1 MAMAVPHSQR
11 ETGVRFG
18 SFEFDR
24 AAGRLRKG
32 GIEVKIQELPLR
44 LLASLLENPGELVG
58 HERLRALLWGNVTVD
73 FDDGLRTAVRKLRDA
88 LGDSATNPVFVA
100 TVPRRGYRFI
110 APVSPVNGAGASPGS
125 SSFPRKRVALGIGAF
140 LGLLAAL
147 CTLLWFR
154 GAALRRSDNLLD
166 RDSFQVVTLSA
177 YPGIQ
182 RSPAFSP
189 DGRQLAFAWN
199 GPGRENLDIYIDR
212 FDGGSPQRLTTD
224 PAADDFPAWSPK
236 SDRIAFIRRNA
247 VYLAPVKG
255 GQESRLAEASGSG
268 LSWSPDGSLLAI
280 SEQNS
285 QTQPGGIFV
294 VSVVTGKRRRLT
306 TAGPLACDEFPAF
319 SPDGK
324 NIAFV
329 HNLTTVSDVFVVAST
344 GGPTRQLTAI
354 GEPIQGIAWTPD
366 NNSVV
371 LSEAT
376 GLFRV
381 AANARAPQLPA
392 RIDISAVG
400 DRQPAISSSGS
411 NWQLVFV
418 RLLVGSDV
426 WGMPIG
432 NPGSAPASPIRIA
445 GGALS
450 NEGPSISPDGKR
462 IAFSSSR
469 TGVCEIWASRIDG
482 SNPVQLT
489 FFARGLGAG
498 SPSWSPD
505 GKSIAFDATLQGNRD
520 IYVVRADGGPVQRLT
535 DQPSNEAQPSWSSD
549 GRWIFFMSDRS
560 GARQIWKMAAD
571 GGHPIQLTNGG
582 GYQAFAAPDGKLV
595 YYAKQRLGH
604 GIWSVPV
611 AGGVE
616 QPVLEAAWPNAW
628 TVARDGIY
636 YLDFDKATPS
646 TTPVKRF
653 DFKTGKLAA
662 VATIPMS
669 VPPNLPAFS
678 VRGDGLWAAWVSS
691 RDRNS
696 LLMLVR
702 GFH

>member
-1 MAMAVPHSQR
+1 MAVSHSQR

-32 GIEVKIQELPLR
+32 GTEVKVQELPLR
-44 LLASLLENPGELVG
+44 LLASLLENPGELVA
-58 HERLRALLWGNVTVD
+58 HDRLRARLWGDVTVD
-73 FDDGLRTAVRKLRDA
+73 FDDGLRTAVRKLREA
-88 LGDSATNPVFVA
+88 LGDSASNPVFVA

-110 APVSPVNGAGASPGS
+110 APVSLANGAGGHPGS
-125 SSFPRKRVALGIGAF
+125 SSLVRKRTALGIGT
-140 LGLLAAL
+140 LLVLLTAVF
-147 CTLLWFR
+147 TLLWFR
-154 GAALRRSDNLLD
+154 GSAIRRNDKPSD
-166 RDSFQVVTLSA
+166 REPFEVVTLTA

-182 RSPAFSP
+182 RSPALSP
-189 DGRQLAFAWN
+189 DGRKVAFAWN
-199 GPGRENLDIYIDR
+199 GPGGENLDIYVNPI
-212 FDGGSPQRLTTD
+212 DGGRPERLTTD
-224 PAADDFPAWSPK
+224 PAPDDFPTWSPK
-236 SDRIAFIRRNA
+236 GDRIAFIRRNA
-247 VYLAPVKG
+247 VYLVPATG

-268 LSWSPDGSLLAI
+268 LSWSPDGSLMAI

-285 QTQPGGIFV
+285 QTQPSGIFI
-294 VSVVTGKRRRLT
+294 VSVATGKKRRLT
-306 TAGPLACDEFPAF
+306 TAGPLGCDEFPAF
-319 SPDGK
+319 SSDGK
-324 NIAFV
+324 SIAFV
-329 HNLTTVSDVFVVAST
+329 HTVTTVSDVFVVAAT
-344 GGPTRQLTAI
+344 GGPARQLTAI

-371 LSEAT
+371 LAETT

-381 AANARAPQLPA
+381 AADARAPKLPT

-400 DRQPAISSSGS
+400 DRQPAISSIGS
-411 NWQLVFV
+411 NWQLVFA
-418 RLLVGSDV
+418 RLLVGTDI

-432 NPGSAPASPIRIA
+432 NPGSTSASPVRLAA
-445 GGALS
+445 GTLS
-450 NEGPSISPDGKR
+450 NEGPSISPDGRR

-489 FFARGLGAG
+489 FFGRGLGAG
-498 SPSWSPD
+498 SPSWAPD

-520 IYVVRADGGPVQRLT
+520 IYVVSADGGPVRRLT
-535 DQPSNEAQPSWSSD
+535 DQPSAEAQPSWSSD
-549 GRWIFFMSDRS
+549 GRWIYFMSDRS
-560 GARQIWKMAAD
+560 GARQIWKMGAD
-571 GGHPIQLTNGG
+571 GSHPIQLTNGG
-582 GYQAFAAPDGKLV
+582 GYQALAAPDGKLLF
-595 YYAKQRLGH
+595 YAKQRLGR

-611 AGGVE
+611 TGGME
-616 QPVLEAAWPNAW
+616 IPILEAAWPNAW

-636 YLDFDKATPS
+636 YLDFDGATPS
-646 TTPVKRF
+646 TTPVHRF
-653 DFKTGKLAA
+653 DFKTGRIMAI
-662 VATIPMS
+662 ATIPMS